1 MCTFVAFKVKYVIY
15 YLRFELEYKILLEKY
30 PHHPIF
36 HFHFSQNIFLI
47 FPKIKLFAGHI
58 KLIEVYTHTFF
69 NCMLAHSGVSG
80 IFHNA
85 ILPLASPRIKYFIH
99 FPSLEKMRY
108 LNVGGQCSGGLGRS
122 MTSSQNSSAYVRN
135 I

>member
-1 MCTFVAFKVKYVIY
+1 MSA
-15 YLRFELEYKILLEKY
+15 L
-30 PHHPIF
+30 
-36 HFHFSQNIFLI
+36 
-47 FPKIKLFAGHI
+47 
-58 KLIEVYTHTFF
+58 TFF

-99 FPSLEKMRY
+99 LPSLEKMRY

-122 MTSSQNSSAYVRN
+122 MTSSQKSSAYVRN
-135 I
+135 IYINIYFGICIKIFFKCNSCIPQWAKNRNKYLHCLSQRLKSMFFEIFLMAWKEPTYQGNF

>member
-1 MCTFVAFKVKYVIY
+1 MCTFFAFKVKYVIY
-15 YLRFELEYKILLEKY
+15 YLRFELEPKILLEKY

-36 HFHFSQNIFLI
+36 HFHFSQNILNI
-47 FPKIKLFAGHI
+47 ST

-122 MTSSQNSSAYVRN
+122 MTSSQNSSA
-135 I
+135 

>member
-1 MCTFVAFKVKYVIY
+1 MCTFFAFKVKYVIN

-36 HFHFSQNIFLI
+36 HFVLSQNILNI
-47 FPKIKLFAGHI
+47 SKKKIVCGHT
-58 KLIEVYTHTFF
+58 KLIEVHTHTFF